1 MRRFFDHTSDAI
13 SINSVHCIETRAI
26 SDLGRK
32 ASAIHSCVRWLLQ
45 RQGMLHMERRAS
57 PQGELHFEETRA
69 VTHAKPQRILRLA
82 QVRAITGLGRSFI
95 YQLQAQ
101 KRFPQRIKIG
111 ARAVGWLEEEVLKW
125 VADRVA
131 ESRGDVGDDS

>member
-1 MRRFFDHTSDAI
+1 MNRTG
-13 SINSVHCIETRAI
+13 N
-26 SDLGRK
+26 
-32 ASAIHSCVRWLLQ
+32 Q
-45 RQGMLHMERRAS
+45 Q
-57 PQGELHFEETRA
+57 QLHFEDPKA
-69 VTHAKPQRILRLA
+69 VEQPKPQRLLRLS

-111 ARAVGWLEEEVLKW
+111 TRAVGWLEDEVMKW

-131 ESRGDVGDDS
+131 ESRRVDPDAN